1 MGHLLRKTQMAA
13 LVLASILVL
22 FPFAAQADDP
32 EEFGMGSVPDTHPAL
47 SIHDANEASSEVVAL
62 SELPPSYMS
71 EDAGNVSPV
80 KSQGSFDTCWSFAMS
95 AAAES
100 AALASGIL
108 ADPDFSERH
117 LAYFAYHQA
126 VDPLGNTADDATT
139 AVGNGDSDE
148 ALEAPDPYLF
158 CGGNPR
164 VVALT

>member
-32 EEFGMGSVPDTHPAL
+32 EEFGMGSVPDTYPAL

-71 EDAGNVSPV
+71 EEAGNVSPV

-117 LAYFAYHQA
+117 LAYFAYHPA
-126 VDPLGNTADDATT
+126 TDPLGNTAGDATT